1 MDLEADH
8 LLRHATK
15 THIVGWLNKDTREMR
30 YWLEGD
36 LSWKEELDKATVI
49 IGHNIAGYDLPLLKK
64 LFGWTPRPNVKPLTM
79 DHIQREGDDTAFG
92 VKLTLVARKSYSYE
106 EDKMWADQEKK
117 MKTYKDAMV
126 AREKFLQNLVKEAI
140 EAGEEPVISYTT
152 SISITPKP
160 ISS

>member
-1 MDLEADH
+1 MVGKIFEI
-8 LLRHATK
+8 LLGVK
-15 THIVGWLNKDTREMR
+15 
-30 YWLEGD
+30 
-36 LSWKEELDKATVI
+36 KAT
-49 IGHNIAGYDLPLLKK
+49 NITKAGSVEMVDKIVNEITSGNINPVEGYVMLDYIQKV
-64 LFGWTPRPNVKPLTM
+64 TSEAMANVKPLTM

>member
-1 MDLEADH
+1 MVDKIVNEITSGNINPVEGYVMLDYIQKVTSEAM
-8 LLRHATK
+8 A
-15 THIVGWLNKDTREMR
+15 
-30 YWLEGD
+30 
-36 LSWKEELDKATVI
+36 
-49 IGHNIAGYDLPLLKK
+49 
-64 LFGWTPRPNVKPLTM
+64 NVKPLTM

>member
-1 MDLEADH
+1 MVGKIFEI
-8 LLRHATK
+8 LLGVK
-15 THIVGWLNKDTREMR
+15 
-30 YWLEGD
+30 
-36 LSWKEELDKATVI
+36 KAT
-49 IGHNIAGYDLPLLKK
+49 NITKAGSVEMVDKIVNEITSGNINPVEGYVMLDYIQKV
-64 LFGWTPRPNVKPLTM
+64 TSEAMANVKPLTM

-140 EAGEEPVISYTT
+140 EAGKEPVISYTT

>member
-1 MDLEADH
+1 
-8 LLRHATK
+8 
-15 THIVGWLNKDTREMR
+15 
-30 YWLEGD
+30 
-36 LSWKEELDKATVI
+36 
-49 IGHNIAGYDLPLLKK
+49 
-64 LFGWTPRPNVKPLTM
+64 
-79 DHIQREGDDTAFG
+79 
-92 VKLTLVARKSYSYE
+92 
-106 EDKMWADQEKK
+106 MWADQEKK